1 MSGYVGSDLDAR
13 HEQKRRRLNC
23 HTLPEDRRR
32 STCVQTNG
40 ISASVL
46 ASGVFRGATL
56 LIEKRSLCRQI
67 RSGRVC
73 KIRAV
78 VLTCDVG
85 PNITGTWWARGPEKG
100 VSEASGAFVLTE
112 PSNYGRGHDSGGAT
126 AGIDFSADRATGI
139 YGGSST
145 VQPASIHALA
155 CIKV

>member
-1 MSGYVGSDLDAR
+1 MTEFLQRDFAHQSFFDLCI
-13 HEQKRRRLNC
+13 HEKQRLRQALNP
-23 HTLPEDRRR
+23 L
-32 STCVQTNG
+32 SN
-40 ISASVL
+40 
-46 ASGVFRGATL
+46 L
-56 LIEKRSLCRQI
+56 LLTKIQLCWD
-67 RSGRVC
+67 
-73 KIRAV
+73 
-78 VLTCDVG
+78 L

>member
-1 MSGYVGSDLDAR
+1 M
-13 HEQKRRRLNC
+13 
-23 HTLPEDRRR
+23 
-32 STCVQTNG
+32 
-40 ISASVL
+40 
-46 ASGVFRGATL
+46 
-56 LIEKRSLCRQI
+56 
-67 RSGRVC
+67 
-73 KIRAV
+73 V
-78 VLTCDVG
+78 VLISICPSSINFSIEALIKEAFIPLSIVKKNAGITRDVG
-85 PNITGTWWARGPEKG
+85 QCPNITGTWWARGPEKG

>member
-1 MSGYVGSDLDAR
+1 MPPATTAVPSQLLLTG
-13 HEQKRRRLNC
+13 
-23 HTLPEDRRR
+23 
-32 STCVQTNG
+32 NG
-40 ISASVL
+40 IVPEMLGL
-46 ASGVFRGATL
+46 A
-56 LIEKRSLCRQI
+56 
-67 RSGRVC
+67 
-73 KIRAV
+73 
-78 VLTCDVG
+78 

-126 AGIDFSADRATGI
+126 AGIDFSADRSTGI